1 MQRVITTDYIH
12 VPVLQMPAGLED
24 PASTLKEHIE
34 QAWTSNAA
42 YIELPSILLSL
53 FQMTM

>member
-1 MQRVITTDYIH
+1 
-12 VPVLQMPAGLED
+12 MPAGLED